1 MDMVSLQKLVEENCP
16 FTLENYPDMPKH
28 SERAEMLFM
37 LRHIQSHFVDEVLE
51 LGRQLDLAEHGG
63 AIDSRRMRNIM
74 RNMLINTLRWHAAT
88 GLSADQA
95 VALVIQKFTKDDK
108 MLA

>member
-1 MDMVSLQKLVEENCP
+1 MDMLSLQKLVEENWP
-16 FTLENYPDMPKH
+16 FTPENYPDMPKR
-28 SERAEMLFM
+28 SKRAKMLFT

-74 RNMLINTLRWHAAT
+74 RNILIDTLRWQAAT

-95 VALVIQKFTKDDK
+95 AAMVIQKFAKDDK
-108 MLA
+108 LLT